1 MLVKKS
7 AKRLANSAKVLYNK
21 IMRGSTGA
29 GAEREQRTRFGCKQ
43 YGAAAVPAGRGG
55 GFVLPKRHLS
65 KGEYDYDLFAASTEY
80 VPDHQRS

>member
-21 IMRGSTGA
+21 IMRGSTGVA
-29 GAEREQRTRFGCKQ
+29 RKRAAQPVNANGRTP
-43 YGAAAVPAGRGG
+43 PANGIN
-55 GFVLPKRHLS
+55 LS